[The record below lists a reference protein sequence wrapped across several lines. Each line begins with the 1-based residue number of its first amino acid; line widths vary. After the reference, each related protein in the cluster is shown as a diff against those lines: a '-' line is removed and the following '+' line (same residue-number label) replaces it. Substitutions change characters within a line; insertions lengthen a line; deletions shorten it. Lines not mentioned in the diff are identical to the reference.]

1 MSILHRVH
9 EGPGQGAGPTLPRAV
24 ERGAAARA
32 DRAHRRDHRVQDP
45 GQGLGTQ
52 TRQAGLSEY
61 WRVVT
66 KHLTQ
71 MDHHCSNLEKIYIE
85 ISRYAKDAISFYSH
99 SLRQM
104 FLVFPVSITSGR
116 EAVSPPARLLLLPPV
131 WPRRVRL
138 RPRPRLSDLA
148 ACGRDLG
155 SLGRMVAWWWVW
167 SLAQGPHTW
176 LHGLATSGPEAG
188 DLARSGR
195 LTGRLWLLVSR
206 CNKIKCENKM
216 LHCAQIK

>member
-1 MSILHRVH
+1 M
-9 EGPGQGAGPTLPRAV
+9 QKTLFPS
-24 ERGAAARA
+24 
-32 DRAHRRDHRVQDP
+32 
-45 GQGLGTQ
+45 
-52 TRQAGLSEY
+52 TRTL
-61 WRVVT
+61 
-66 KHLTQ
+66 
-71 MDHHCSNLEKIYIE
+71 
-85 ISRYAKDAISFYSH
+85 

-116 EAVSPPARLLLLPPV
+116 EAVSPPARLLLLLPPV

-188 DLARSGR
+188 DRARSGR
-195 LTGRLWLLVSR
+195 LTGRLWLLASR
-206 CNKIKCENKM
+206 CNKIKSGK
-216 LHCAQIK
+216 QISPEI